1 MTFQQ
6 KIFPTDVQTAGATQP
21 HLRTQRR
28 WNVGKLSNRILR
40 IKKKFK
46 KYFLQKSKTHLPIH
60 LRRGIGQKGLLSMTS
75 SEAHDP
81 FQIAN
86 RWLKEREQGSLYLD
100 TSRLE
105 TAQTK
110 KKNGK
115 KMQTTFD

>member
-1 MTFQQ
+1 MFRLL
-6 KIFPTDVQTAGATQP
+6 VR
-21 HLRTQRR
+21 HSRTCVPR
-28 WNVGKLSNRILR
+28 GDGTLESLAIESLEL
-40 IKKKFK
+40 KKKFK

-60 LRRGIGQKGLLSMTS
+60 LRRGNGRKGLLSMTS
-75 SEAHDP
+75 SEARDL

-110 KKNGK
+110 KKRERN
-115 KMQTTFD
+115 TNNF

>member
-110 KKNGK
+110 KKRERN
-115 KMQTTFD
+115 TNNF

>member
-1 MTFQQ
+1 
-6 KIFPTDVQTAGATQP
+6 
-21 HLRTQRR
+21 
-28 WNVGKLSNRILR
+28 
-40 IKKKFK
+40 
-46 KYFLQKSKTHLPIH
+46 
-60 LRRGIGQKGLLSMTS
+60 MTS

-86 RWLKEREQGSLYLD
+86 RWLKEREQGSQYLD